1 MISIRRLTLALVA
14 GAFPVGAI
22 LACTDRHETV
32 EPTAPPASL
41 PVEAPKAVEAPK
53 PVAPP
58 FVREALPVDEAKAKD
73 ERYYELK
80 LVVDPSLA
88 ECGRAEAEADTTGLR
103 AGGKFQFESPRPDVA
118 TVRTYRGNGFRGHF
132 AELVFDARPDVVRVR
147 AGTFRDVGP
156 PFETFWRNL
165 EGHVTVSDLTLASG
179 TWVEVDL
186 TGAVES
192 PKGKL
197 SKRQSLRHLVRP
209 TR

>member
-14 GAFPVGAI
+14 GAFPVGAF

-32 EPTAPPASL
+32 EPKAPGAS
-41 PVEAPKAVEAPK
+41 PPVAAPKTVEAPQ

-58 FVREALPVDEAKAKD
+58 YVREALPIDEAKAKD

-88 ECGRAEAEADTTGLR
+88 DRGRAEAEADTTDLR
-103 AGGKFQFESPRPDVA
+103 AGGQFQFEYPRPGVV
-118 TVRTYRGNGFRGHF
+118 TVNTYRGEFGGHF
-132 AELVFDARPDVVRVR
+132 AELAFDARPDVVSVR
-147 AGTFRDVGP
+147 AGMYRDVGP
-156 PFETFWRNL
+156 PFHTFWRNL
-165 EGHVTVSDLTLASG
+165 EGHVTVSDLTFASG

-186 TGAVES
+186 TGAIDGSAGE
-192 PKGKL
+192 L
-197 SKRQSLRHLVRP
+197 SRRRSLRHLVCP